1 MWPNESEI
9 FTSSLHQ
16 AVGEEKDEAIDGKE
30 RTPNND
36 LSNPADF
43 MAWEGINSDFT
54 RMQPFPP
61 TEMMTPTVS
70 KLINS

>member
-1 MWPNESEI
+1 MWPNESKI

-36 LSNPADF
+36 VWNPADF
-43 MAWEGINSDFT
+43 MAWEGFNGDFSMT
-54 RMQPFPP
+54 QHSLPP
-61 TEMMTPTVS
+61 PP
-70 KLINS
+70 